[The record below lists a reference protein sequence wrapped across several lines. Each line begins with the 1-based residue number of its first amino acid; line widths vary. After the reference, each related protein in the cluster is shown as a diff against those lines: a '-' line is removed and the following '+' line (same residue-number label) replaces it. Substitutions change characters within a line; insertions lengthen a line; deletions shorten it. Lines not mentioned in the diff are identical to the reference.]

1 MNTKEQEMSDD
12 RKSPPAPRKKAWQRP
27 QLKYV
32 GSVSEIFEFPG
43 GGKLSMIAEDM
54 GDAQRKPKGVG

>member
-1 MNTKEQEMSDD
+1 MADQRTN
-12 RKSPPAPRKKAWQRP
+12 PAAPSRKKTWQRP